1 MTRRWRWTLRFALA
15 ELLHERLFALGVA
28 FALCSVLTT
37 SSLLWGTRTGM
48 ISSMRARLIADPSVR
63 ELVGVENITLPLK
76 WYEKMRSN
84 PQVDFVMP
92 SVRRI
97 SLYGDVSVA
106 GQIKGGVEAIY
117 MPTAPGDPLGEGVA
131 FDQIGGGVVPCVVS
145 APLAEKAGIVVG
157 SLLRLEQSRN
167 EEAKVVK
174 VAFTSRVER
183 VLKAREAGQPL
194 VLLPLPVIERIE
206 DFKEGR
212 AVQSLGWDRAVLPP
226 LDIHDGFSLA
236 FGSPL
241 PEAQLADVAK
251 IAGRSARIDQM
262 GDAGI
267 EKVSF
272 DGGEAGIDFESV
284 ARILSTVRKNE
295 PRILPQAEAS
305 GISRDGMSV
314 KMVSDPAGWMDV
326 AEFLALRER
335 KSAGESSDVIT
346 IRNRTDLASVLAIP
360 KLVMRD
366 GVFEVSSQL
375 AGVVGAAKRQ
385 PIEYDSRSG
394 EFRPLRTGYPG
405 FRLYSRNL
413 EDVAIIRRML
423 AAEGIPVRTNEDRID
438 AVLALDAALGKF
450 LLFIICAGAL
460 GGLGALSASV
470 YLSVERSQRSYAV
483 LQMIGVGR
491 RYVFASS
498 LIQSGILVT
507 VGNLLA
513 FVLFHVGSQLLAA
526 VLVVGESSDGRVCYL
541 SISQWLLIWIA
552 SLACAFLATLPAIGK
567 MRSAD
572 PARIARG
579 E

>member
-1 MTRRWRWTLRFALA
+1 MRRRWIWTLRFALA

-28 FALCSVLTT
+28 FALCSVITT
-37 SSLLWGTRTGM
+37 TSLLWGTRNGM
-48 ISSMRARLIADPSVR
+48 ISSMRTRLIADPSVR
-63 ELVGVENITLPLK
+63 ELVGVENIPLPMK

-84 PQVDFVMP
+84 PQVDFVIP
-92 SVRRI
+92 SVRHI
-97 SLYGDVSVA
+97 SLYGDVSA
-106 GQIKGGVEAIY
+106 AENNGRPVEAIY
-117 MPTAPGDPLGEGVA
+117 MPTARGDPLGGGVV
-131 FDQIGGGVVPCVVS
+131 FDQMGGGVIPCVVS
-145 APLAEKAGIVVG
+145 APLAEEAGIGVG
-157 SLLRLEQSRN
+157 SLVRLEQSRN
-167 EEAKVVK
+167 EEKKVVQE
-174 VAFTSRVER
+174 AFTARVER
-183 VLKAREAGQPL
+183 VLKSREARQRL
-194 VLLPLPVIERIE
+194 VLLPLHVIERIE

-212 AVQSLGWDRAVLPP
+212 AVQSLGWDRAVVPP
-226 LDIHDGFSLA
+226 LDIYDSFSLT

-241 PEAQLADVAK
+241 PEAQMAGVAK
-251 IAGRSARIDQM
+251 SAGLSARIDQS

-272 DGGEAGIDFESV
+272 YGSEIGIDFETV
-284 ARILSTVRKNE
+284 GRVLSAVRKNE
-295 PRILPQAEAS
+295 PRILPHAEAIGTS
-305 GISRDGMSV
+305 HDGMSV
-314 KMVSDPAGWMDV
+314 KMVADPTGWMDV
-326 AEFLALRER
+326 AGFLALRER
-335 KSAGESSDVIT
+335 KAAGESDEVIT
-346 IRNRTDLASVLAIP
+346 IRNRTSLASVLAIP
-360 KLVMRD
+360 NFVKRE
-366 GVFEVSSQL
+366 GVFVVSSQL

-405 FRLYSRNL
+405 FRLYSRSL
-413 EDVAIIRRML
+413 EDVAKIRLSL
-423 AAEGIPVRTNEDRID
+423 AAEGIPVRTKEDRID

-450 LLFIICAGAL
+450 LLFIISAGAL

-470 YLSVERSQRSYAV
+470 YLSVERSKCSYAV

-491 RYVFASS
+491 RYVLASS

-513 FVLFHVGSQLLAA
+513 FVLFHIGSQLLPA

-541 SISQWLLIWIA
+541 SSSQWLLIWSA

>member
-1 MTRRWRWTLRFALA
+1 
-15 ELLHERLFALGVA
+15 
-28 FALCSVLTT
+28 
-37 SSLLWGTRTGM
+37 M
-48 ISSMRARLIADPSVR
+48 ITSMRARLIADPTVR
-63 ELVGVENITLPLK
+63 ELVGKENTPLSLK

-84 PQVDFVMP
+84 PQVEFVMP
-92 SVRRI
+92 SVRHI

-106 GQIKGGVEAIY
+106 GQKGRPVEAIY
-117 MPTAPGDPLGEGVA
+117 MPTAPGDPLGGGVV
-131 FDQIGGGVVPCVVS
+131 FDQIGVGDMPCVVS
-145 APLAEKAGIVVG
+145 APLAEEAGIVVG

-174 VAFTSRVER
+174 EAFTARVIG
-183 VLKAREAGQPL
+183 VLKARESGQSL

-206 DFKEGR
+206 DFKEGK
-212 AVQSLGWDRAVLPP
+212 AVQSLGWNRAVVPP
-226 LDIHDGFSLA
+226 PDIYDGFSLA
-236 FGSPL
+236 FGSTL
-241 PEAQLADVAK
+241 AESQLADIAK
-251 IAGRSARIDQM
+251 SAGRSARIDQM

-284 ARILSTVRKNE
+284 ARVLTAVRKNE
-295 PRILPQAEAS
+295 PRILPHAEAS
-305 GISRDGMSV
+305 GISRDGISV
-314 KMVSDPAGWMDV
+314 KMVSDPAGWMDD
-326 AEFLALRER
+326 AGFQALRER

-346 IRNRTDLASVLAIP
+346 IRNRTDLASTLAIP
-360 KLVMRD
+360 KLVKRH
-366 GVFEVSSQL
+366 GTFEVPSQL

-385 PIEYDSRSG
+385 PIKYDSKSG
-394 EFRPLRTGYPG
+394 EFLPLRTGYPG
-405 FRLYSRNL
+405 FRLYSRDL
-413 EDVAIIRRML
+413 EDVAKIRRML
-423 AAEGIPVRTNEDRID
+423 EAEGIPVRTKEDRID
-438 AVLALDAALGKF
+438 GVLALDAALGKF
-450 LLFIICAGAL
+450 LLFIISAGAL

-491 RYVFASS
+491 RYVLVSS
-498 LIQSGILVT
+498 LIQSCILVT

-513 FVLFHVGSQLLAA
+513 FVLFHAGSRLLEA
-526 VLVVGESSDGRVCYL
+526 VLVTGESSDGQVCYL
-541 SISQWLLIWIA
+541 SPGQWLLIWSA